1 MINFRFHIVSLIAI
15 FLALALG
22 VVIGA
27 GVIDRGVVNTL
38 NDRLDSV
45 EAKSD
50 RIKGENDKLQDENS
64 KLSGA
69 IGSEQPFAVDG
80 RLVGETTG
88 MIAVRGVDESRVKQ
102 TAAAAVSAG
111 AKVPG
116 VLWLEDKWNLTDAGS
131 VKALQDALGVT
142 IKNKTALRTEAWRQL
157 GVRLATP
164 PSEVGGTDDLLATL
178 AGTGFL
184 SYENLST
191 EGSTTASFPGRGASL
206 VFVTGTTGKVAPEL
220 IVVPAAAGI
229 HAASVPL
236 VLADQWVELT
246 DGPTRGAALQ
256 PVRDGALGRSV
267 STVDD
272 LDQPQGPTTVVLAM
286 ADLLRIPPVVGHY
299 GYGPGTQPLPDPV
312 AA

>member
-27 GVIDRGVVNTL
+27 GVIDRGVVSAL
-38 NDRLDSV
+38 NDSLDRV
-45 EAKSD
+45 ESKSD
-50 RIKGENDKLQDENS
+50 RIKAENDKLADENS

-69 IGSEQPFAVDG
+69 ITAEEPFAVDG

-88 MIAVRGVDESRVKQ
+88 VIAVRGTDDTKVKQ
-102 TAAAAVSAG
+102 TATAATQAG
-111 AKVPG
+111 AQVPG
-116 VLWLEDKWNLTDAGS
+116 ILWLEDKWNLGDADS
-131 VKALQDALGVT
+131 VRALQDALGVST
-142 IKNKTALRTEAWRQL
+142 RNKAALRNEAWRQI

-164 PSEVGGTDDLLATL
+164 PADVPSDDMLVALDD
-178 AGTGFL
+178 AGFVAYESL
-184 SYENLST
+184 SPT
-191 EGSTTASFPGRGASL
+191 AGSYAEFPGRDASF
-206 VFVTGTTGKVAPEL
+206 VFLTGTNAAVPAATV
-220 IVVPAAAGI
+220 VVPAADGL

-236 VLADQWVELT
+236 VLADQWVEVT
-246 DGPTRGAALQ
+246 DGPSRGAALQ
-256 PVRDGALGRSV
+256 PVRDGNLGRTV

-272 LDQPQGPTTVVLAM
+272 LDQPMGPTTVILAL

-312 AA
+312 AS

>member
-50 RIKGENDKLQDENS
+50 RIKGENDRLQDENS

-69 IGSEQPFAVDG
+69 ITDEEPFAVDG
-80 RLVGETTG
+80 RLVGEPVALL
-88 MIAVRGVDESRVKQ
+88 AVRGVDDTLVKQ
-102 TAAAAVSAG
+102 TAAATAAAG
-111 AKVPG
+111 GKVQG
-116 VLWLEDKWNLTDAGS
+116 ILWIEDRWNLDDAAA
-131 VKALQDALGVT
+131 VKALQDAIGVST
-142 IKNKTALRTEAWRQL
+142 RNKATLRTEAWKQI
-157 GVRLATP
+157 GARLAAS
-164 PSEVGGTDDLLATL
+164 PSEAASDDVLATL
-178 AGTGFL
+178 VDAGFVAYESL
-184 SYENLST
+184 SGSEST
-191 EGSTTASFPGRGASL
+191 LAQFPGRSASALFLTGTNAKVAPASL
-206 VFVTGTTGKVAPEL
+206 VVPVADGL
-220 IVVPAAAGI
+220 HAAA
-229 HAASVPL
+229 VPL
-236 VLADQWVELT
+236 VLADEWVQIT

-256 PVRDGALGRSV
+256 TIRDGDLGHNV

-272 LDQPQGPTTVVLAM
+272 LDQPMGPTTVVLAL

-312 AA
+312 AS

>member
-50 RIKGENDKLQDENS
+50 RIKGENDKLADDNS

-69 IGSEQPFAVDG
+69 ITAEEPFAVDG
-80 RLVGETTG
+80 RLVGESTG
-88 MIAVRGVDESRVKQ
+88 VIAVRGVDDAKVKQ
-102 TAAAAVSAG
+102 TATAATQAG
-111 AKVPG
+111 AQVPG
-116 VLWLEDKWNLTDAGS
+116 ILWLEDKWNLSDADS
-131 VKALQDALGVT
+131 VRALQDALGVT
-142 IKNKTALRTEAWRQL
+142 TRNKTALRNEAWRQL

-164 PSEVGGTDDLLATL
+164 PADVPSDDLLSAL
-178 AGTGFL
+178 DSAGFVAYESL
-184 SYENLST
+184 SPT
-191 EGSTTASFPGRGASL
+191 AGSVSDFPGRDASF
-206 VFVTGTTGKVAPEL
+206 VFLTGTNAAVSAATV
-220 IVVPAAAGI
+220 VVPAADGL
-229 HAASVPL
+229 HAASVPV
-236 VLADQWVELT
+236 VLADQWVEVT
-246 DGPTRGAALQ
+246 DGPSRGAALQ
-256 PVRDGALGRSV
+256 PVRDSDLGRSV

-272 LDQPQGPTTVVLAM
+272 LDQPMGPTTAVLAL

-312 AA
+312 AS